1 MNERIKFFINYL
13 IETRKVFNQ
22 TDFANII
29 GKSKSQMSEMINGK
43 RSISEQ
49 TVHIIASK
57 FPDLNIDWLLY
68 GEGEMIKNS
77 GNFIQGDV
85 NGGVVQSGGSHQ
97 NINIS
102 LPSEGEQKII
112 RPDGTVEV
120 QKSDSNYTRLLEQR
134 VEDLE
139 RIIKSKDEMI
149 DLLKQ
154 INNK

>member
-1 MNERIKFFINYL
+1 
-13 IETRKVFNQ
+13 
-22 TDFANII
+22 
-29 GKSKSQMSEMINGK
+29 
-43 RSISEQ
+43 
-49 TVHIIASK
+49 
-57 FPDLNIDWLLY
+57 
-68 GEGEMIKNS
+68 MIKNS

>member
-1 MNERIKFFINYL
+1 MENTISQRLKAFIAYKEISVREFERICGLSNGYVAGIKHVVL
-13 IETRKVFNQ
+13 PEKMS
-22 TDFANII
+22 NIC
-29 GKSKSQMSEMINGK
+29 
-43 RSISEQ
+43 R
-49 TVHIIASK
+49 H
-57 FPDLNIDWLLY
+57 FPDLNSVWLLT

>member
-1 MNERIKFFINYL
+1 MTGSEIISLILSDLGIKAPTFAKTIGVQYQRILDIQSGKTKRISPKLVDNIVEAYPKYN
-13 IETRKVFNQ
+13 KV
-22 TDFANII
+22 
-29 GKSKSQMSEMINGK
+29 
-43 RSISEQ
+43 
-49 TVHIIASK
+49 
-57 FPDLNIDWLLY
+57 WLLT